1 MTAAEEIKVTSKQ
14 IRCDGGKGA
23 HGHPAVYLTID
34 PRPRMWSTPIACAD
48 LATYRGAGIRR
59 AFIACRGQLKD

>member
-1 MTAAEEIKVTSKQ
+1 MTATEEIKVTSKQ

-34 PRPRMWSTPIACAD
+34 PRTRDVVCPYCS
-48 LATYRGAGIRR
+48 RR
-59 AFIACRGQLKD
+59 FSYLPGDRDQRPDGPQS